1 MSGKSCEIF
10 LRRSLSMATASVLS
24 SARDADVPE
33 SVEMSDK
40 NVRAGSA
47 AVDRPETEA
56 AAAEGCEE
64 AEVV

>member
-1 MSGKSCEIF
+1 MSGKTCEFF
-10 LRRSLSMATASVLS
+10 LRRSLSMAPASVLS
-24 SARDADVPE
+24 SARDADVSE

-40 NVRAGSA
+40 DVRAGSA
-47 AVDRPETEA
+47 AVDRPESEA